1 MSDQPLSE
9 TMMAVLVS
17 KMDLALKWAGGQQ
30 QQIQTKEKTFPPLIQ
45 LGESASFVYSG
56 AFRNLSG
63 RFSLL
68 LKPCWALL
76 ISGVRPFPS
85 HSGARPVTGASGGG
99 GEWGPR
105 RSPHG
110 YSRVLQW
117 GPSPL
122 RGVAEGRRGDLPDF
136 FQRMRSSC
144 AELGMIS

>member
-1 MSDQPLSE
+1 MSDQTLSE

-99 GEWGPR
+99 GEWGLEGLLMGTPGCC
-105 RSPHG
+105 SG
-110 YSRVLQW
+110 
-117 GPSPL
+117 GPAL
-122 RGVAEGRRGDLPDF
+122 
-136 FQRMRSSC
+136 
-144 AELGMIS
+144 